1 MKKLLFILLAWVVM
15 EGLSAQNND
24 GADMPA
30 LLENKVWK
38 MQLPQDKQ
46 YAMEMEFRD
55 AGWRSVFLYDGKRT
69 ETFYSYSLC
78 GDTIKVFES
87 RKNYIIQELTD
98 STLIFQYLPD
108 TLTIGVGPV
117 RCVTDNSLQGQWEN
131 ENRLDS
137 IWRAEISWNIGVLD
151 MSGSPVKDLST
162 IEPPRWAKWDY
173 DLEKYYTSQMVYPEE
188 LLKKNQAG
196 YSIVMFSID
205 TLGLPHNT
213 YILTSRHKEFDKEVI
228 RLTKEL
234 PHCLP
239 CRDKDGKR
247 MKCYYAVYVPFLP
260 QHYRNRVKAD
270 SIAEE
275 EQKHCFVEWEAVSS
289 FQDGE
294 PWSAQNYI
302 TRHLKYDPTLL
313 GDKQQARGIYTMRI
327 NSYGEVY
334 EAKVLRSCG
343 IQDWDNQVLE
353 IIRKMPRWTPTINY
367 YGKGEYRESVWTIP
381 IFFKRN
387 GNLIAHT
394 AESHLEVGV
403 PICYLNEQGDTIIP
417 YGKYKFCQTDTIRHI
432 GFVYENRQNARIVC
446 IDNQGKEL
454 FYVYKY
460 DNGPDYIR
468 EGLFRI
474 MDEDGWI
481 GFADSLGNVVIKPQF
496 KFATSFENGKAQATT
511 SGDAINDGEH
521 SFWKSDEWQL
531 IDHKGDKMI
540 KYVAIR
546 NGTSLKGL
554 QITIFGKQREISQ
567 EISYSYPPDI
577 EFANNLDVWVNLQD
591 VSFDGK
597 DDILVNL
604 GQYSNQ
610 MIQYY
615 DCFVWDET
623 KGQYCKDESFRQIE
637 NPQINNEKRCVFSS
651 SRISAASYSYKRF
664 EFIEGHFI
672 ETAVLTKTFRASKQP
687 PLFTEK
693 QYVKGRGWVTLHKD
707 VPVDKINR
715 DWLSIIMK

>member
-196 YSIVMFSID
+196 YSVVMFSID

-577 EFANNLDVWVNLQD
+577 EFANNLDAWVNLQD

-672 ETAVLTKTFRASKQP
+672 ETAVLTQTFRASKQP

>member
-117 RCVTDNSLQGQWEN
+117 KCVTDNSLQGQWEN

-196 YSIVMFSID
+196 YSVVMFSID

-672 ETAVLTKTFRASKQP
+672 ETAVLTQTFRASKQP

-707 VPVDKINR
+707 IPVDKINR

>member
-196 YSIVMFSID
+196 YSVVMFSID

-367 YGKGEYRESVWTIP
+367 YGKGEYWESVWTIP

-577 EFANNLDVWVNLQD
+577 EFANNLDAWVNLQD

-672 ETAVLTKTFRASKQP
+672 ETAVLTQTFRASKQP

>member
-1 MKKLLFILLAWVVM
+1 MKKLLFIWLAWVVIG
-15 EGLSAQNND
+15 GLSAQNNKC
-24 GADMPA
+24 ADMSA

-38 MQLPQDKQ
+38 VQLPPNKQ

-55 AGWRSVFLYDGKRT
+55 AGWRNVFLYDGKRK
-69 ETFYSYSLC
+69 ETFYSYSLY
-78 GDTIKVFES
+78 GDTIKAFES
-87 RKNYIIQELTD
+87 RENYIIQELTD

-108 TLTIGVGPV
+108 TLTIGAGLV
-117 RCVTDNSLQGQWEN
+117 RCMTDNSLQGQRQN

-137 IWRAEISWNIGVLD
+137 IWREEISWNLGVLD
-151 MSGSPVKDLST
+151 MSGSPIKDLST
-162 IEPPRWAKWDY
+162 IEPPRWAKWNY

-196 YSIVMFSID
+196 YSVVMFSID
-205 TLGLPHNT
+205 TLGLPHGI
-213 YILTSRHKEFDKEVI
+213 YILTSKHKDFDKEVI

-260 QHYRNRVKAD
+260 QHYRDRVKVD

-289 FQDGE
+289 FQDGK
-294 PWSAQNYI
+294 PCSARNYI
-302 TRHLKYDPTLL
+302 TQHLKYDPALL
-313 GDKQQARGIYTMRI
+313 GDKQQARGVYTVRI

-334 EAKVLRSCG
+334 DAKVVRSCG
-343 IQDWDNQVLE
+343 IEDWDNQVLE

-381 IFFKRN
+381 VIFKRN
-387 GNLIAHT
+387 ESLIAHT
-394 AESHLEVGV
+394 TEKHLEVGV
-403 PICYLNEQGDTIIP
+403 PVCYLNERGDTIVP

-432 GFVYENRQNARIVC
+432 GFVYENKQDARIVC

-454 FYVYKY
+454 FYVFKC
-460 DNGPDYIR
+460 DSSPDHIR
-468 EGLFRI
+468 EGFFRI
-474 MDEDGWI
+474 MDDNGLI

-496 KFATSFENGKAQATT
+496 KFATPFENGKAQTTT
-511 SGDAINDGEH
+511 SGEAKDDGEH
-521 SFWKSDEWQL
+521 SFWTSDEWEL
-531 IDHKGDKMI
+531 VEH
-540 KYVAIR
+540 
-546 NGTSLKGL
+546 NGTKIMRYTVVWDGTNLKGL
-554 QITIFGKQREISQ
+554 QITIFNKQGKTTH
-567 EISYSYPPDI
+567 EISYSYPADI
-577 EFANNLDVWVNLQD
+577 EFANNLNVWANLQD
-591 VSFDGK
+591 VNFDGK
-597 DDILVNL
+597 NDILVNL
-604 GQYSNQ
+604 SQYGNQ

-623 KGQYCKDESFRQIE
+623 KKQYRKDESFKQIE
-637 NPQINNEKRCVFSS
+637 NPQINNEKQCVFSS
-651 SRISAASYSYKRF
+651 SRISAASYCYKRF
-664 EFIEGHFI
+664 EFIDGRFM
-672 ETAVLTKTFRASKQP
+672 ETAALTQTFRASKQP

-693 QYVKGRGWVTLHKD
+693 QYVKSKGLVTLHKD
-707 VPVDKINR
+707 VSVDKIDR

>member
-1 MKKLLFILLAWVVM
+1 MKKILFILLSWVVIY
-15 EGLSAQNND
+15 GLPAQNNNFTD
-24 GADMPA
+24 IPA

-38 MQLPQDKQ
+38 VQLPQDKQ
-46 YAMEMEFRD
+46 YAMKMEFRN
-55 AGWRSVFLYDGKRT
+55 AGWRSVFLYDGKRKK
-69 ETFYSYSLC
+69 TFYSYSLC

-108 TLTIGVGPV
+108 SLTIGVGPV
-117 RCVTDNSLQGQWEN
+117 RCVTDNSLQGQREN

-137 IWRAEISWNIGVLD
+137 IWRAEIGWNIGVLD
-151 MSGSPVKDLST
+151 MSGSPIKDLST
-162 IEPPRWAKWDY
+162 IDPPRWAKWNY

-196 YSIVMFSID
+196 YSVVMFSID
-205 TLGLPHNT
+205 TLGLPHGIN
-213 YILTSRHKEFDKEVI
+213 ILTTIHKEFDKEVI

-239 CRDKDGKR
+239 CRDKDDKR

-260 QHYRNRVKAD
+260 QHYRDRVKAD

-275 EQKHCFVEWEAVSS
+275 EQKHCFVEWEAVAS
-289 FQDGE
+289 FQEGQ

-302 TRHLKYDPTLL
+302 TLHLKYDPKLL
-313 GDKQQARGIYTMRI
+313 GDKQQVRGIYTI
-327 NSYGEVY
+327 QIDSYGEVY

-367 YGKGEYRESVWTIP
+367 YGKGEYRESVLTIP
-381 IFFKRN
+381 IFFKKN
-387 GNLIAHT
+387 SSLIAYT
-394 AESHLEVGV
+394 TESHLETGV
-403 PICYLNEQGDTIIP
+403 PVCYLNEQGDTIVP
-417 YGKYKFCQTDTIRHI
+417 YGKYKFCQTDTIRNI
-432 GFVYENRQNARIVC
+432 GLVYENKQNARIVC

-454 FYVYKY
+454 FYVFKY
-460 DNGPDYIR
+460 DNGPDYVR

-474 MDEDGWI
+474 MDKDGLI
-481 GFADSLGNVVIKPQF
+481 GFADTLGNVVIKPQF
-496 KFATSFENGKAQATT
+496 KFATPFENGKAQTTT
-511 SGDAINDGEH
+511 SGKANDDGEH
-521 SFWKSDEWQL
+521 SFWASDGWEL
-531 IDHKGDKMI
+531 VGHNGTKMMR
-540 KYVAIR
+540 YTAVR
-546 NGTSLKGL
+546 NGTDLKGL
-554 QITIFGKQREISQ
+554 RIALFDKQGKKAQ
-567 EISYSYPPDI
+567 EISYIYPSDI
-577 EFANNLDVWVNLQD
+577 EFANNINVWANLQD
-591 VSFDGK
+591 VNFDGK

-604 GQYSNQ
+604 GQYGNQ

-615 DCFVWDET
+615 DCLVWDET

-664 EFIEGHFI
+664 EFIDGHFV
-672 ETAVLTKTFRASKQP
+672 ETAALTQTFRASKRP

-693 QYVKGRGWVTLHKD
+693 QYVKSKLETLHKD
-707 VPVDKINR
+707 VSVDNINR

>member
-196 YSIVMFSID
+196 YSVVMFSID

-672 ETAVLTKTFRASKQP
+672 ETAVLTQTFRASKQP

>member
-1 MKKLLFILLAWVVM
+1 MKKLLFILLAWVIM

-98 STLIFQYLPD
+98 RTLIFQYLPD

-196 YSIVMFSID
+196 YSVVMFSID

-454 FYVYKY
+454 FYVHKY

-672 ETAVLTKTFRASKQP
+672 ETAVLTQTFRVSKQP

>member
-1 MKKLLFILLAWVVM
+1 M
-15 EGLSAQNND
+15 ESAIAQGKRYD
-24 GADMPA
+24 
-30 LLENKVWK
+30 
-38 MQLPQDKQ
+38 
-46 YAMEMEFRD
+46 MEMEFRD
-55 AGWRSVFLYDGKRT
+55 AIWRSGFWYDGKRK
-69 ETFYSYSLC
+69 ETLYSYSLC

-87 RKNYIIQELTD
+87 REKYIIQELTD
-98 STLIFQYLPD
+98 STLVFQYLPD

-117 RCVTDNSLQGQWEN
+117 RCVTDNSPQGQWEN
-131 ENRLDS
+131 ESRLDS
-137 IWRAEISWNIGVLD
+137 IWRTE
-151 MSGSPVKDLST
+151 M
-162 IEPPRWAKWDY
+162 
-173 DLEKYYTSQMVYPEE
+173 
-188 LLKKNQAG
+188 
-196 YSIVMFSID
+196 
-205 TLGLPHNT
+205 
-213 YILTSRHKEFDKEVI
+213 
-228 RLTKEL
+228 
-234 PHCLP
+234 
-239 CRDKDGKR
+239 
-247 MKCYYAVYVPFLP
+247 
-260 QHYRNRVKAD
+260 
-270 SIAEE
+270 
-275 EQKHCFVEWEAVSS
+275 
-289 FQDGE
+289 
-294 PWSAQNYI
+294 
-302 TRHLKYDPTLL
+302 
-313 GDKQQARGIYTMRI
+313 
-327 NSYGEVY
+327 YGEVY

-367 YGKGEYRESVWTIP
+367 YGKGEYRESVWTVP

-387 GNLIAHT
+387 WNLIAHT
-394 AESHLEVGV
+394 AESRLEAGV
-403 PICYLNEQGDTIIP
+403 PVCYLNEQDDTIVP
-417 YGKYKFCQTDTIRHI
+417 YGKYKFCQTDTIRNI
-432 GFVYENRQNARIVC
+432 GFVYENKQNARIVC

-474 MDEDGWI
+474 MDENGLI

-511 SGDAINDGEH
+511 SGEAMNDGEH

-546 NGTSLKGL
+546 SGTSLKGL
-554 QITIFGKQREISQ
+554 QITILGKQREISQ

-604 GQYSNQ
+604 GQYGNQ

-615 DCFVWDET
+615 DCLVWDET

-637 NPQINNEKRCVFSS
+637 NPQINNEKKRVYSS
-651 SRISAASYSYKRF
+651 SRISAASYSYKCF
-664 EFIEGHFI
+664 EFIDGHYV
-672 ETAVLTKTFRASKQP
+672 ETASLTQTFKGSKQP

-693 QYVKGRGWVTLHKD
+693 QYVKGKGLVTLHKD
-707 VPVDKINR
+707 VSVDKIDC

>member
-55 AGWRSVFLYDGKRT
+55 AEWRSVFLYDGKRT

-196 YSIVMFSID
+196 YSVVMFSID

-672 ETAVLTKTFRASKQP
+672 ETAVLTQTFRASKQP

-693 QYVKGRGWVTLHKD
+693 QYVKGRGWVILHKD

>member
-15 EGLSAQNND
+15 DGLSAQNND

-196 YSIVMFSID
+196 YSVVMFSID

-334 EAKVLRSCG
+334 ETKVLRSCG

-474 MDEDGWI
+474 MNEDGWI

-672 ETAVLTKTFRASKQP
+672 ETAVLTQTFRASKQP

>member
-196 YSIVMFSID
+196 YSVVMFSID

-672 ETAVLTKTFRASKQP
+672 ETAVLTQTFRASKQP

-693 QYVKGRGWVTLHKD
+693 QYVKGRGWVILHKD

>member
-1 MKKLLFILLAWVVM
+1 M

-196 YSIVMFSID
+196 YSVVMFSID

-672 ETAVLTKTFRASKQP
+672 ETAVLTQTFRASKQP

>member
-196 YSIVMFSID
+196 YSVVMFSID

-367 YGKGEYRESVWTIP
+367 YGKGEYRESVRTIP

-432 GFVYENRQNARIVC
+432 GFVYENRQNARIVY

-672 ETAVLTKTFRASKQP
+672 ETAVLTQTFRASKQP

>member
-196 YSIVMFSID
+196 YSVVMFSID

-394 AESHLEVGV
+394 AESHLEIGV

-672 ETAVLTKTFRASKQP
+672 ETAVLTQTFRASKQP

-715 DWLSIIMK
+715 DWLSII

>member
-196 YSIVMFSID
+196 YSVVMFSID

-213 YILTSRHKEFDKEVI
+213 YILSRHKEFDKEVI

-672 ETAVLTKTFRASKQP
+672 ETAVLTQTFRASKQP

>member
-196 YSIVMFSID
+196 YSVVMFSID

-454 FYVYKY
+454 FYVHKY
-460 DNGPDYIR
+460 DNGPDYIC

-604 GQYSNQ
+604 SQYSNQ

-672 ETAVLTKTFRASKQP
+672 ETAVLTQTFRVSKQP

>member
-196 YSIVMFSID
+196 YSVVMFSID

-446 IDNQGKEL
+446 IDNQVKEL

-672 ETAVLTKTFRASKQP
+672 ETAVLTQTFRASKQP

>member
-1 MKKLLFILLAWVVM
+1 MKKFLYILLSWVVIG
-15 EGLSAQNND
+15 GLSAQNNKCV
-24 GADMPA
+24 DMSA

-38 MQLPQDKQ
+38 VQLPRDKQ

-55 AGWRSVFLYDGKRT
+55 AGWRSVFLYDGKRK

-98 STLIFQYLPD
+98 STLVFQYLPD
-108 TLTIGVGPV
+108 SLTIGVGPV
-117 RCVTDNSLQGQWEN
+117 RCVTDNSLQGQREN

-151 MSGSPVKDLST
+151 MSGSPIKDLST

-188 LLKKNQAG
+188 PLKKNQAG
-196 YSIVMFSID
+196 YSVVMFSID

-260 QHYRNRVKAD
+260 QHYRDRVKAD

-327 NSYGEVY
+327 DSYGEVY

-353 IIRKMPRWTPTINY
+353 IIKKMPRWTPTINY
-367 YGKGEYRESVWTIP
+367 YGKGEYRKSVWTIP
-381 IFFKRN
+381 IFFNRN
-387 GNLIAHT
+387 RSLIART
-394 AESHLEVGV
+394 AEKHLEVDV
-403 PICYLNEQGDTIIP
+403 PVCYLNERGDTIVP
-417 YGKYKFCQTDTIRHI
+417 YGKYRFCQTDTIRNI

-454 FYVYKY
+454 FYAFQY
-460 DNGPDYIR
+460 DNGADYVR

-474 MDEDGWI
+474 TDDKGLI
-481 GFADSLGNVVIKPQF
+481 GFADTLGNIVIKPQF
-496 KFATSFENGKAQATT
+496 KFAFPFKNGKAKVTF
-511 SGDAINDGEH
+511 SG
-521 SFWKSDEWQL
+521 
-531 IDHKGDKMI
+531 
-540 KYVAIR
+540 
-546 NGTSLKGL
+546 
-554 QITIFGKQREISQ
+554 
-567 EISYSYPPDI
+567 
-577 EFANNLDVWVNLQD
+577 
-591 VSFDGK
+591 
-597 DDILVNL
+597 
-604 GQYSNQ
+604 
-610 MIQYY
+610 
-615 DCFVWDET
+615 
-623 KGQYCKDESFRQIE
+623 ES
-637 NPQINNEKRCVFSS
+637 
-651 SRISAASYSYKRF
+651 
-664 EFIEGHFI
+664 
-672 ETAVLTKTFRASKQP
+672 
-687 PLFTEK
+687 
-693 QYVKGRGWVTLHKD
+693 KD
-707 VPVDKINR
+707 VPDSNGEEHYWDSSDWFYIDKNGKM
-715 DWLSIIMK
+715 LKQ

>member
-196 YSIVMFSID
+196 YSVVMFSID

-496 KFATSFENGKAQATT
+496 KFATSFETGKAQATT

-672 ETAVLTKTFRASKQP
+672 ETAVLTQTFRASKQP

>member
-196 YSIVMFSID
+196 YSVVMFSID

-417 YGKYKFCQTDTIRHI
+417 YGKYKFCQTDTIRYI

-454 FYVYKY
+454 FYVHKY

-604 GQYSNQ
+604 SQYSNQ

-672 ETAVLTKTFRASKQP
+672 ETAVLTQTFRVSKQP

>member
-30 LLENKVWK
+30 LLENKEWK

-196 YSIVMFSID
+196 YSVVMFSID

-672 ETAVLTKTFRASKQP
+672 ETAVLTQTFRASKQP

>member
-196 YSIVMFSID
+196 YSVVMFSID

-623 KGQYCKDESFRQIE
+623 KWQYCKDESFRQIE

-672 ETAVLTKTFRASKQP
+672 ETAVLTQTFRASKQP

>member
-15 EGLSAQNND
+15 EGLPAQNND

-196 YSIVMFSID
+196 YSVVMFSID

-672 ETAVLTKTFRASKQP
+672 ETAVLTQTFRASKQP